1 MYNKRKHKLFVNL
14 EKQRG
19 IQGQIQ
25 QFIVTE
31 KETSDEKRINTDIE
45 LFFKNL
51 FLKKKNV
58 KKSSAEHTTFL
69 DTLSLPILNESKTLL
84 CKGALTE
91 KEQPCSHD
99 KYGPRKSI

>member
-31 KETSDEKRINTDIE
+31 KETSDEKRINADIE

-51 FLKKKNV
+51 FFKKKM
-58 KKSSAEHTTFL
+58 
-69 DTLSLPILNESKTLL
+69 
-84 CKGALTE
+84 
-91 KEQPCSHD
+91 
-99 KYGPRKSI
+99 